1 MYRYIKKTN
10 RYSQARYIIII
21 YMNIKNQEKLLE
33 HNLILLEKISNF
45 KQDWNG
51 NNAPPFSAETIG
63 YYSEVIKRLKKQPN
77 YLLPTGRESILL
89 RYEKG
94 NYNTLHIELAFNK
107 IVSAVSYINNEYD
120 NIISK
125 CIIKDMNNI
134 IGNINIIVGD
144 FYSQK
149 KEL

>member
-1 MYRYIKKTN
+1 MDKK
-10 RYSQARYIIII
+10 
-21 YMNIKNQEKLLE
+21 QEKLLE

-51 NNAPPFSAETIG
+51 NNAPPFPTETIG
-63 YYSEVIKRLKKQPN
+63 YYSEVIRQLQRQPN

-94 NYNTLHIELAFNK
+94 TGNTLHIELAFNK
-107 IVSAVSYINNEYD
+107 IVSAVSFVNNEYD

-125 CIIKDMNNI
+125 SIVKDINNI
-134 IGNINIIVGD
+134 IGNIDIIVGD
-144 FYSQK
+144 FYNQK
-149 KEL
+149 GES

>member
-1 MYRYIKKTN
+1 
-10 RYSQARYIIII
+10 
-21 YMNIKNQEKLLE
+21 MNIKNQEKLLE

-63 YYSEVIKRLKKQPN
+63 YYSEVIKRLQRQPN

-89 RYEKG
+89 RYENG
-94 NYNTLHIELAFNK
+94 ISNTLHIELAFNK
-107 IVSAVSYINNEYD
+107 IISAVSFVNNEYD

-125 CIIKDMNNI
+125 SIVKDMNNI
-134 IGNINIIVGD
+134 IGNLDIIVGD

-149 KEL
+149 ENHE